1 MFCRYVLPTRES
13 TAGAEQGPQNVI
25 SAGIS
30 VQGEV
35 IAKICRTRW
44 VHEASVDRF
53 APEKKTYL
61 VVRP

>member
-25 SAGIS
+25 GARIS

-35 IAKICRTRW
+35 IA
-44 VHEASVDRF
+44 E
-53 APEKKTYL
+53 L
-61 VVRP
+61 VEVTKHP